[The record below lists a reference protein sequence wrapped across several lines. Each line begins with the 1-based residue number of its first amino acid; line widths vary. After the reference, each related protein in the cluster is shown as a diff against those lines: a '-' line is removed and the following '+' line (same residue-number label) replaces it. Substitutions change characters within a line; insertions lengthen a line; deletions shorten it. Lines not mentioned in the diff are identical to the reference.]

1 MVATTGGFFVPSLRF
16 ATASVLCD
24 GELDQRLPVS
34 NKRLNLYCNPA
45 DGDEPYAVGFMPYLD
60 ARGLRR
66 RLPHRENS
74 AACAGPAG
82 RRRRIGSCP
91 STGRASRSHRARL
104 GDLRRGGRLTGGLP
118 RRRMELARPKSKSD
132 GRPPAGRSGE
142 PVRTP
147 DRASRRSC
155 SLLADLEQ
163 ADRVFPPRRA
173 AGQAASDD
181 VITYAAASEWIED
194 LEASSTSGDFS
205 CRSRSSPSW
214 RRSISKLRIVRI
226 DSPSPW
232 RPASWSAQSWG
243 SDCATSLDAALT
255 LVSET
260 NPRACRRP
268 IVSDLEH
275 DGHADILRERIDGL
289 TGD

>member
-91 STGRASRSHRARL
+91 STGSAVVA
-104 GDLRRGGRLTGGLP
+104 GGPERVYPACGG
-118 RRRMELARPKSKSD
+118 S
-132 GRPPAGRSGE
+132 
-142 PVRTP
+142 
-147 DRASRRSC
+147 
-155 SLLADLEQ
+155 
-163 ADRVFPPRRA
+163 
-173 AGQAASDD
+173 
-181 VITYAAASEWIED
+181 TYVVA
-194 LEASSTSGDFS
+194 
-205 CRSRSSPSW
+205 RSRSW
-214 RRSISKLRIVRI
+214 K
-226 DSPSPW
+226 
-232 RPASWSAQSWG
+232 PACLYAEAG
-243 SDCATSLDAALT
+243 A
-255 LVSET
+255 
-260 NPRACRRP
+260 R
-268 IVSDLEH
+268 
-275 DGHADILRERIDGL
+275 
-289 TGD
+289 